1 MKTGNFIKYAF
12 GNQYCHV
19 DAVHAASPRADR
31 FTDEIV
37 AGIMTKTGCAG
48 IIGTVSRTIADL
60 NRPPGQGNDEAVW
73 EYRDVISQFLYSL
86 GLLAP
91 GSSSLAR
98 PYLHVG
104 IHGMKDQLHGPL
116 SIEVGTIYGKT
127 CSVKVRKWFGETL
140 KSRMQEVIPG
150 TKIVFDKHWVGNQSL
165 AAHRWGEGRRYVGYG
180 KNYNAFQVEIS
191 RTLREHYRQEVITV
205 LADVVGEFSDMFP
218 GGNHFEQNQKKSQ
231 RCRDVKGLDRRAN
244 LRDYVG
250 GRACPSFC

>member
-1 MKTGNFIKYAF
+1 MKNGNYIKYAF
-12 GNQYCHV
+12 GSRCCHV

-37 AGIMTKTGCAG
+37 TGIMSKTGCAG

-73 EYRDVISQFLYSL
+73 EYRDVISQFLYHS

-91 GSSSLAR
+91 GDRNLAS

-127 CSVKVRKWFGETL
+127 CSVGVRKWFGETL
-140 KSRMQEVIPG
+140 KARMKTVLPG
-150 TKIVFDKHWVGNQSL
+150 TKVVFDKHWVGNQSL
-165 AAHRWGEGRRYVGYG
+165 AAHRWGEGRRYSGYG
-180 KNYNAFQVEIS
+180 KNYNAFQVEIA
-191 RTLREHYRQEVITV
+191 RTLREHYRPEVIAV
-205 LADVVGEFSDMFP
+205 LAGVVAEFSGMF
-218 GGNHFEQNQKKSQ
+218 S
-231 RCRDVKGLDRRAN
+231 RR
-244 LRDYVG
+244 
-250 GRACPSFC
+250 